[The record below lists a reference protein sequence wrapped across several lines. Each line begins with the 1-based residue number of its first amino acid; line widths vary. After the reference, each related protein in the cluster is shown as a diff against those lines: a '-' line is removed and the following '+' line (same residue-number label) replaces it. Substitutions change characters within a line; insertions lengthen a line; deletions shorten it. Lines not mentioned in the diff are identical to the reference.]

1 MPPRHT
7 ETRNIVFHKRWVRDG
22 SLCMMKTEI
31 SNNGAVPVEARE
43 RHPAGVT
50 QDHNRTGS
58 ARFDQASDRSVK
70 EKKQS
75 LFRRPS
81 VIVVA
86 AAFAIVGIGYGG
98 IVMFHSFTHET
109 TDDAFVD
116 VHTVSV
122 APKVAGHVAVVRVD
136 DNQLVKKGDVLV
148 EIDPRDFQVA
158 LAQAKANLARDKA
171 TQIQA
176 ELNEKRALDL
186 FSRKVISTQERDT
199 NVATSESSKASV
211 EANEAAVEQAE
222 LNLGHSKIKASI
234 DGYVTKEAVATG
246 DYVQVGQALMSL
258 VPPRVWVIANFKE
271 TQLRNMRPRQP
282 VQIKVDAYPDHPLHG
297 HIDSIQAGSGAAFSL
312 LPPENATG
320 NYVKVVQRVPVKIML
335 DEEQQMQRVLGPGMS
350 VVPTVAMDHGNEA
363 AFVIAIIAVVLAAG
377 VIFGAALWIGR
388 VRRRQGCVPSAQRR

>member
-1 MPPRHT
+1 
-7 ETRNIVFHKRWVRDG
+7 
-22 SLCMMKTEI
+22 MMKIEN
-31 SNNGAVPVEARE
+31 SGNGAAPFETKEAR
-43 RHPAGVT
+43 RSTVT
-50 QDHNRTGS
+50 EEHKQTHS
-58 ARFDQASDRSVK
+58 ARFDEASDHSTK

-86 AAFAIVGIGYGG
+86 GALAMVGIACGAF
-98 IVMFHSFTHET
+98 VMFHSFTHES
-109 TDDAFVD
+109 TDDAFID
-116 VHTVSV
+116 VHFVSV
-122 APKVAGHVAVVRVD
+122 APKIAGHVAAVHVD

-148 EIDPRDFQVA
+148 EIDPSDFQVA
-158 LAQAKANLARDKA
+158 LAQARANLAKDKA

-186 FSRKVISTQERDT
+186 FNRKVISTQERDT
-199 NVATSESSKASV
+199 NVATAESSRASV
-211 EANEAAVEQAE
+211 QADEAAVEQAE

-271 TQLRNMRPRQP
+271 TQLRSMRPGQP

-335 DEEQQMQRVLGPGMS
+335 DEEQQMRRVLGPGMS

-377 VIFGAALWIGR
+377 VIFGAPLWIGR
-388 VRRRQGCVPSAQRR
+388 VRRGQA

>member
-1 MPPRHT
+1 MKT
-7 ETRNIVFHKRWVRDG
+7 IE
-22 SLCMMKTEI
+22 MKTETPTNGEQPI
-31 SNNGAVPVEARE
+31 SKTEGHRRGGVVEERRE
-43 RHPAGVT
+43 DRST
-50 QDHNRTGS
+50 LL
-58 ARFDQASDRSVK
+58 DQAESSRK
-70 EKKQS
+70 ERKRS
-75 LFRRPS
+75 LFHRPG
-81 VIVVA
+81 VIIILA
-86 AAFAIVGIGYGG
+86 ALAIAGIGYGS

-199 NVATSESSKASV
+199 NVATAESSRASV
-211 EANEAAVEQAE
+211 QADEAAVEQAE
-222 LNLGHSKIKASI
+222 LNLGYSKIKAPI

-282 VQIKVDAYPDHPLHG
+282 VQITVDAYPDHPLHG

-363 AFVIAIIAVVLAAG
+363 AFVIAIIAVVLVAG
-377 VIFGAALWIGR
+377 VISGAALWIGR
-388 VRRRQGCVPSAQRR
+388 VRRGQA